1 MRYEIVFTIVK
12 RGLSQTVIDASNSA
26 GAHGATVVQA
36 RGASCEGTDKL
47 FSQPLDPEK
56 EIIMILIDKEKTL
69 GVKEAI
75 EKELKSHQAGKWVL
89 FVTDVNRTTGLFTGK
104 K

>member
-1 MRYEIVFTIVK
+1 
-12 RGLSQTVIDASNSA
+12 
-26 GAHGATVVQA
+26 
-36 RGASCEGTDKL
+36 
-47 FSQPLDPEK
+47 
-56 EIIMILIDKEKTL
+56 MILIDKEKTQ

-75 EKELKSHQAGKWVL
+75 EKELKSHQAEKWVL